1 MIARALLAGAALL
14 LFAPVAFAHD
24 DPPPVFDLKDRQCA
38 STPDLTTARP
48 LAFDGKRSKS
58 HDAVFD
64 TATACLVTDNGPV
77 LYQMFKL
84 PASAVPYTVS
94 VASEP
99 VDGTLF
105 VPHLQLLDES
115 GAKKREYTGD
125 DAMFRG
131 EGMAIIFR
139 AHADETYLLLASEP
153 THANKQ
159 ISRVQETTHTY
170 AAAAGT
176 AVFMIYTGDDTTRTL
191 IYTHSGEIEITFD
204 PLPQPKPK
212 T

>member
-1 MIARALLAGAALL
+1 MIARPLLAGAVLL
-14 LFAPVAFAHD
+14 WFAPAAFAHD

-38 STPDLTTARP
+38 SAPDLTTARA

-58 HDAVFD
+58 HDVVFD
-64 TATACLVTDNGPV
+64 TATACLTTDNGPV

-84 PASAVPYTVS
+84 PASTVPYTVS

-115 GAKKREYTGD
+115 GARKREYTGN

-159 ISRVQETTHTY
+159 ISRVQETTHAYMMST
-170 AAAAGT
+170 GT
-176 AVFMIYTGDDTTRTL
+176 AMFMVYTGDDATRTL
-191 IYTHSGEIEITFD
+191 TYAHSGEIEITFD
-204 PLPQPKPK
+204 PLPQPKS
-212 T
+212 